1 MKNDKDVKFIR
12 VNGRVVPIRGKN
24 DKEKNIKAAKKAQDG
39 YEKNRA
45 QKKKNVSSASKGK
58 VPRFQGM
65 NTADT
70 YWKAENFRQAARK
83 EGSRANMVGAAGSLL
98 ALQGI
103 SGAVGGLAVG
113 GAGGAASSLIG
124 GAIGYGGYR
133 LAKNGFAAGKAN
145 NYAADK
151 AKALQTDLVREEM
164 RRQGYKEGGSMASF
178 DNSFERS
185 VNSINNS
192 AYRQGRKRKAHKDL
206 YNSHIRKPRLKG
218 Y

>member
-24 DKEKNIKAAKKAQDG
+24 DKEKNIKGAKKALDG

-45 QKKKNVSSASKGK
+45 QKKKHVATASQGK
-58 VPRFQGM
+58 TPKFQGK

-83 EGSRANMVGAAGSLL
+83 EGSRRNMVGAAGTAL
-98 ALQGI
+98 ALQGV
-103 SGAVGGLAVG
+103 GGVVGGLA
-113 GAGGAASSLIG
+113 AGGAAGAASSVIS
-124 GAIGYGGYR
+124 GAIGYGGYK
-133 LAKNGFAAGKAN
+133 LAKNGFAAGKEMKHAAN
-145 NYAADK
+145 K
-151 AKALQTDLVREEM
+151 AKGLQTDLVREEM
-164 RRQGYKEGGSMASF
+164 RRQGHKQGGSSANF
-178 DNSFERS
+178 DNSFEKS

-192 AYRQGRKRKAHKDL
+192 AYRQGRKRKTNRNL
-206 YNSHIRKPRLKG
+206 YNSYKG